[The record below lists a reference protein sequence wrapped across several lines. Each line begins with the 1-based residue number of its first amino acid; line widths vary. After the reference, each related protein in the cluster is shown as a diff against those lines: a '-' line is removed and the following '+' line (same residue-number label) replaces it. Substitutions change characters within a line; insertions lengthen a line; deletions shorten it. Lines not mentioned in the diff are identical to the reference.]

1 MRIVLLSFAVV
12 CFFNSCRHTV
22 ESIPSMSDAIE
33 FQLSSPLIT
42 TEKTLFKDST
52 LLILESPYPGAVLWF
67 QALDIHT
74 QSPTAA
80 IRYESPISLK
90 ENTILRAFATHTEYQ
105 TSDTVSLEV
114 FKIKHPLHQS
124 QISISPGANAAYL
137 GKGNST
143 LINDTKG
150 SVSFR
155 NSDEWLGFDQPKI
168 TIDLVL
174 NPQLSIDKVLIS
186 SLIDQDAW
194 IFPLA
199 AIEVKGGNKV
209 LGSYVNNDAN
219 SATNAQLKTFMVK
232 IPNNHYN
239 KLTIELTS
247 VINIPDWHPGKGTQ
261 AWLFI
266 DQILVE

>member
-1 MRIVLLSFAVV
+1 MRIVLLSFAVIYL
-12 CFFNSCRHTV
+12 FNSCKNTI
-22 ESIPSMSDAIE
+22 ESISSVSDTKE

-52 LLILESPYPGAVLWF
+52 LLVIESPYPGAVLWF
-67 QALDIHT
+67 EAIDNHT
-74 QSPTAA
+74 QYP
-80 IRYESPISLK
+80 IPNIQYESPISLK
-90 ENTILRAFATHTEYQ
+90 ENTILRAYATHPEYQ
-105 TSDTVSLEV
+105 TSDTVSLEI
-114 FKIKHPLHQS
+114 FKLKHSLQKS
-124 QISISPGANAAYL
+124 QISISPRANPAYL

-174 NPQLSIDKVLIS
+174 DPPLLIDKIMIS

-199 AIEVKGGNKV
+199 EIEVKKANKV
-209 LGSYVNNDAN
+209 LGSYVNFDAEN
-219 SATNAQLKTFMVK
+219 ATNAKLKTFMVK

-247 VINIPDWHPGKGTQ
+247 VINIPDWHPGNGTQ